1 MFLTK
6 NQDKILIKY
15 DVFMQQRVWNRIRE
29 KNDSEI

>member
-1 MFLTK
+1 MFLTI

-15 DVFMQQRVWNRIRE
+15 DIFMQQRVWNRIRE